1 VGGIARSVME
11 EKKNCCCLC
20 GSGEETS
27 KSPSDKSCE
36 RKVKLRSAEEKKAL
50 LVRLKRIEGQV
61 RGIYNMVENDAYCA
75 DILTQAAA
83 VNAAM
88 NSFNKQLLSSH
99 MRSCV
104 VENIKNGNEEV
115 IDELVALL
123 QKLMK

>member
-1 VGGIARSVME
+1 ME

-20 GSGEETS
+20 GSGENSGENS
-27 KSPSDKSCE
+27 ADNPSGQSCE
-36 RKVKLRSAEEKKAL
+36 KKVKLRSDVEKKAL
-50 LVRLKRIEGQV
+50 LTRLKRIEGQV
-61 RGIYNMVENDAYCA
+61 RGVYNMVENDAYCT

-88 NSFNKQLLSSH
+88 NSFNKQLLASH

-115 IDELVALL
+115 IDELVVLL